1 MQITPFQHLRNN
13 INNVHVIG
21 DELQK
26 QQIKNALSRM
36 LDRLD
41 SYFIE
46 NNLYACANY
55 EQIVQ
60 DIISSPNFKIV
71 ADVNKTLKNK
81 GRYGEYQFDHETER
95 VILVDLEQLIN
106 ETQLEGALCHEFI
119 HHLTDGNNIIEY
131 IKNNESHKVTLPHV
145 PKGGN
150 AEIGGTDIVTDSNG
164 VKRTEYIEAHR
175 GQTFINEGFVEYIKQ
190 QIYSG
195 QESAWAYE
203 AQTSMISFIVDLF
216 GNDTIS
222 DFFSGN
228 LASVSSHFS
237 KEEWTKFMSATTSFQ
252 KIDGR
257 RYDWPNS
264 QYYITAQDIVVNSAI
279 KEITSDLKSIKLSEL
294 IRVLSTIKGDA
305 PLTPIDRQRYDKVC
319 TETINKYCAQTS
331 TNPQLMR
338 KLIARTIVSKA
349 DQKQNIFQANLT
361 SNPILIKQTSAGFA
375 LSMDGKKFVYSQQ
388 FPTTMGTP
396 VEQIADDG
404 WKYKITNNGTNVY
417 TIVFSNTALGQ
428 EENIRLIHNEGSI
441 IIADKQSNKKYIMD
455 FDKEKK
461 KRAERIQENQ
471 RLLNN
476 PKYIEMVSSFVSQG
490 QKVYNIREVIAE
502 NGKKYFVVSK
512 PSGKEFFSVE
522 DDGLKK
528 VSIVKQAQN
537 IPQTKI
543 TRKTTLVGTT
553 QSIYANTKEQTDST
567 SIQYTLEDGST
578 FVKYF
583 TSDGKELIAQKDGDA
598 LIERTNSS
606 LYSSSNTDLVGVFD
620 SSYFKQEITRD
631 PTRPAPP
638 VEETT
643 NNDETRSRQA
653 EFDRRRTEMY
663 KQQRMTQ
670 EQQRARDKKIEDE
683 RRAQREREEKAKAD
697 FEQAKTRIEE
707 SEYYKDEYGVKI
719 RRNPNTTQHHQSQGF
734 SRGR

>member
-1 MQITPFQHLRNN
+1 MQITPFQHLKNN
-13 INNVHVIG
+13 IDKVQIIG
-21 DELQK
+21 NELQK
-26 QQIKNALSRM
+26 QQIKNALSKM

-46 NNLYACANY
+46 NNLYTCANY

-60 DIISSPNFKIV
+60 DIISSNNFKIV
-71 ADVNKTLKNK
+71 ADKNNTLKNK
-81 GRYGEYQFDHETER
+81 GRYGEYQFGHETER

-119 HHLTDGNNIIEY
+119 HHLTDGKNIIEY
-131 IKNNESHKVTLPHV
+131 VKNNESHKVTLPHI

-150 AEIGGTDIVTDSNG
+150 AEIGGIDIITDSNG
-164 VKRTEYIEAHR
+164 IKRTEYIKAHR
-175 GQTFINEGFVEYIKQ
+175 GKTFINEGFVEYIKQ

-216 GNDTIS
+216 GKDAIS

-228 LASVSSHFS
+228 LSTVSSNFS
-237 KEEWTKFMSATTSFQ
+237 KEQLSKFMSATTSFQ
-252 KIDGR
+252 KVDGKR
-257 RYDWPNS
+257 FDWPNS
-264 QYYITAQDIVVNSAI
+264 QYYITTQDIVVNSVVE
-279 KEITSDLKSIKLSEL
+279 KLTSDLKSIKLTEL
-294 IRVLSTIKGDA
+294 IRVLSTIKGNA
-305 PLTPIDRQRYDKVC
+305 PLTPIDRQRYDKLC
-319 TETINKYCAQTS
+319 TETIDKYCAQTS

-349 DQKQNIFQANLT
+349 DQKQNVFQANLT
-361 SNPILIKQTSAGFA
+361 NNPILIKQTSAGFA
-375 LSMDGKKFVYSQQ
+375 LSMDGKKFIYSQQ
-388 FPTTMGTP
+388 LPITMGTH

-404 WKYKITNNGTNVY
+404 WKYKITNNGTNTY
-417 TIVFSNTALGQ
+417 TIVFSNTSLGQ
-428 EENIRLIHNEGSI
+428 EENIKLIHNEGSI

-476 PKYIEMVSSFVSQG
+476 PKYIEIVSSFVSQG
-490 QKVYNIREVIAE
+490 QKVYNIREISAE

-512 PSGKEFFSVE
+512 PSGKEFFSIE
-522 DDGLKK
+522 NNGLKK
-528 VSIVKQAQN
+528 VGIVKQSQN

-543 TRKTTLVGTT
+543 SRKTTLVGST
-553 QSIYANTKEQTDST
+553 QSIYTNTKEQTDST
-567 SIQYTLEDGST
+567 SIQYTLEDGSI

-598 LIERTNSS
+598 LIERTNAS

-620 SSYFKQEITRD
+620 SSYFKQEITRN
-631 PTRPAPP
+631 PTRSAPP

-643 NNDETRSRQA
+643 NNDETRTRQA

-670 EQQRARDKKIEDE
+670 EQQRERNKKIEDE
-683 RRAQREREEKAKAD
+683 RQAQQEIKEKAKTD
-697 FEQAKTRIEE
+697 FEQAKSKIEE
-707 SEYYKDEYGVKI
+707 SEYYEDEYGVKI
-719 RRNPNTTQHHQSQGF
+719 KRSPRTTQHDQSQGF